1 MNKSEIAPNF
11 IEFTI
16 PGHMNNYK
24 SDEHFKSKVPRVRS
38 PYNQEIIPIVGS

>member
-24 SDEHFKSKVPRVRS
+24 NDEHFESKVPRVGALIIRRS
-38 PYNQEIIPIVGS
+38 YLV